1 VISASFR
8 KGTGSLRAAR
18 FCLGLALLL
27 CFLPGQAQQLQ
38 PEGASGYTLRPSAVG
53 RRYMA
58 VTANPHAT
66 DAALEILQ
74 LGGNAMDAAIA
85 AQWVLNLV
93 EPQSSGMGGGA
104 FLLHWDATV
113 RQIHAW
119 DGRETAPR
127 AIAPDFGRRSD
138 GSPVPF
144 HEILASGM
152 AVGVP
157 GLVATLEAA
166 HRKHGKLKWE
176 RLLAPAI
183 RLADNGFPISPR
195 LYLLLRDDPLL
206 RRDAAAFAL
215 YYETTGEPR
224 ATGSLLRNPELAAML
239 RRLASDG
246 SAALHRGEVAEKI
259 SAAVRQRGG
268 DLRPDELRDYRP
280 REREAVC
287 GSYRRWRVCGMPPPS
302 SGGIAVLQILG
313 IVERSEL
320 SSGDPERPETAHL
333 FAEAGRLAYADR
345 ARYLADPD
353 FFVVPRRE
361 LLAPA
366 YLQQR
371 ARLIEPQKSMGTALP
386 GELASGYAVA
396 DGDSPELPATT
407 HLSIVDQEG
416 NAVAL
421 TSSIESVFGS
431 RIQVAGF
438 LLNNQ
443 LTDFSLTPGRN
454 GKPAANRA
462 EPGKRPM
469 SSMSPTLVFD
479 ENGHLHAVLGSP
491 GGSRIINYVA
501 RSLLA
506 VLDGGMDPAAALNL
520 GHLGNRNGAT
530 EVELGRVSPGLVSEL
545 ERRGHTVQSLD
556 MTSGLHLI
564 VRRKN
569 AWIGAADPRREG
581 SARGE

>member
-1 VISASFR
+1 
-8 KGTGSLRAAR
+8 
-18 FCLGLALLL
+18 LGLALLL
-27 CFLPGQAQQLQ
+27 CFSPVQAQLLQ
-38 PEGASGYTLRPSAVG
+38 PEGASGFAPHPAAVG

-74 LGGNAMDAAIA
+74 LGGNALDAAIA
-85 AQWVLNLV
+85 AQWVLNIV
-93 EPQSSGMGGGA
+93 EPQSSGIGGGA
-104 FLLHWDATV
+104 FLLHWDAAT
-113 RQIHAW
+113 RRIQAW

-138 GSPVPF
+138 GSPAPF
-144 HEILASGM
+144 FDMLASGK

-166 HRKHGKLKWE
+166 HRKHGKLKWQ

-183 RLADNGFPISPR
+183 RLADNGFPISQR
-195 LYLLLRDDPLL
+195 LFVLLRDDPLL

-215 YYETTGEPR
+215 YYESTGEPK

-239 RRLASDG
+239 RRLASEG
-246 SAALHRGEVAEKI
+246 SAALHRGDVAESI
-259 SAAVRQRGG
+259 SAAVEMRGG
-268 DLRPDELRDYRP
+268 QLSLDELRDYRP

-287 GSYRRWRVCGMPPPS
+287 AGYRRWRVCGMPPPS

-313 IVERSEL
+313 ILERSGL
-320 SSGDPERPETAHL
+320 SPGGPERPEAAHL
-333 FAEAGRLAYADR
+333 FAEVGRLAYADR
-345 ARYLADPD
+345 ARYVADPD
-353 FFVVPRRE
+353 YVVVPSRE
-361 LLAPA
+361 LLADD
-366 YLQQR
+366 YLRQR
-371 ARLIEPQKSMGTALP
+371 ARLLDPRKARGMALP
-386 GELASGYAVA
+386 GQLASSHSQG
-396 DGDSPELPATT
+396 DGDSLEIPATT
-407 HLSIVDQEG
+407 HMSIVDQDG

-443 LTDFSLTPGRN
+443 LTDFSLSPGRD
-454 GKPAANRA
+454 GKPVANRA

-479 ENGHLHAVLGSP
+479 AKGRLHAVLGSP

-506 VLDGGMDPAAALNL
+506 LLDGGMDPAAVLAL
-520 GHLGNRNGAT
+520 GHVGNRNGVT
-530 EVELGRVSPGLVSEL
+530 EVEQGRIGQGLAREL
-545 ERRGHTVQSLD
+545 ALRGHEVQSLD
-556 MTSGLHLI
+556 MTSGLHLV
-564 VRRKN
+564 VRRDGH
-569 AWIGAADPRREG
+569 WVGAADPRREG